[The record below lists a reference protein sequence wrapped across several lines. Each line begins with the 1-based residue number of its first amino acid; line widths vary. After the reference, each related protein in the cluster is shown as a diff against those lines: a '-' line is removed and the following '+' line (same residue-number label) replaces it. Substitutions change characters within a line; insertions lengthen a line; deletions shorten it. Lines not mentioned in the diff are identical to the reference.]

1 MISLIFQINPET
13 QSRILKI
20 IENVSLSHIDDN
32 NIDNALSELLSK
44 KGCIDTGL
52 EIIIKNVANGKAIG
66 DKLAN
71 ILIQILK
78 SDMEHVDKIF
88 EIFYYMSIGTE
99 TVNPKLLEY

>member
-1 MISLIFQINPET
+1 MISLIYKINPET

-20 IENVSLSHIDDN
+20 IENVSLSHIDDTN
-32 NIDNALSELLSK
+32 LDNALSELLSK